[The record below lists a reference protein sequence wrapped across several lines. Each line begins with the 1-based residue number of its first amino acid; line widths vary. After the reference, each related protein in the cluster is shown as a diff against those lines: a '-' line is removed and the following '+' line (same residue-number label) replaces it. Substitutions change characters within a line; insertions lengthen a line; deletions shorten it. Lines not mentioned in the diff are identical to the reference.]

1 MCIQYLNFTW
11 VHVYISTCFICTC
24 VVPLPWCTLFYS
36 QQFEDLSLFNL
47 CHIFLITCV
56 QVFFY
61 LVLVTLLLTTPLVP
75 PPEGIAPPN
84 YHQSQ
89 TTTTTYQ
96 KSSCKFQNLILL
108 IKAWL
113 WLPALLSWHKNGVMA
128 TTWFAFDPTDDDE
141 LHWPTRHAYNFVHDL
156 STTIYIFH
164 YCQMHFFF
172 YTPHHTITSHQHQD

>member
-11 VHVYISTCFICTC
+11 VPGTCVHLYMFHMYTMCSS
-24 VVPLPWCTLFYS
+24 VVPLPWCTCVQVPSFIRKHK
-36 QQFEDLSLFNL
+36 FEDLSLFNL

-96 KSSCKFQNLILL
+96 KSSPKEEINC
-108 IKAWL
+108 
-113 WLPALLSWHKNGVMA
+113 
-128 TTWFAFDPTDDDE
+128 FAFT
-141 LHWPTRHAYNFVHDL
+141 
-156 STTIYIFH
+156 
-164 YCQMHFFF
+164 
-172 YTPHHTITSHQHQD
+172 